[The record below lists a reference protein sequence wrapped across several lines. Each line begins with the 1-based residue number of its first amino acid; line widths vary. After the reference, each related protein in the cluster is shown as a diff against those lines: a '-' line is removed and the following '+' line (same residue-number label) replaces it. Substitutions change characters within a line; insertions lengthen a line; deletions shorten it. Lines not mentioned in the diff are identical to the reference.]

1 MSILR
6 VVQKGVQSLV
16 RTKIRE
22 KVGVKNDAET
32 TRGVIFD
39 VKKLLTF

>member
-1 MSILR
+1 MSISR
-6 VVQKGVQSLV
+6 AIRKGVQSLV